1 MRVKNSLKAQGR
13 GTAQQIRW
21 AGIHSL
27 GDESL
32 QELHWTTGTSF
43 KISSQLNFLLFVQ
56 RTRSTQSLRQLQ
68 RRKSISYGIT
78 QPSGK
83 THQTKAANTCG
94 FHIKPA
100 RIRDSTDSSLYS
112 TRERWERPEI
122 EPITS
127 VSGEEDEEEEE
138 SLVKELRQL
147 SSTRSS

>member
-1 MRVKNSLKAQGR
+1 MNLSRSCTEQLEQVLRFLHNS
-13 GTAQQIRW
+13 
-21 AGIHSL
+21 
-27 GDESL
+27 
-32 QELHWTTGTSF
+32 TSCY
-43 KISSQLNFLLFVQ
+43 LFS

-68 RRKSISYGIT
+68 KRKSISYGIT